1 METTIDK
8 AERLTHF
15 LKAHRRESDAVID
28 PVLDKLLDRER
39 QALIK
44 QRDELRAELDQ
55 FESQYALESSEFH
68 EKFKSGEMGDDVDF
82 IDWYG
87 VWRMYQN
94 TLKSLETLDS
104 KTIPS

>member
-8 AERLTHF
+8 VERFAHF
-15 LKAHRRESDAVID
+15 LKVHRRESDAVID

-68 EKFKSGEMGDDVDF
+68 EKFKRGEMGDDMDF
-82 IDWYG
+82 FDWSAT
-87 VWRMYQN
+87 WDIYQEI
-94 TLKSLETLDS
+94 LKSLEALEP
-104 KTIPS
+104 KLVQP